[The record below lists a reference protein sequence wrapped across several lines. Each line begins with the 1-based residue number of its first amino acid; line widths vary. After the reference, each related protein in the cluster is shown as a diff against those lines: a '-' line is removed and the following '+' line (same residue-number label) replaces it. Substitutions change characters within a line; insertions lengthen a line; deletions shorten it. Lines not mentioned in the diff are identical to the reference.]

1 MNTFAWSAIDISIA
15 YFSNSHGDLEDSA
28 KKPKHRELTTLKSA
42 SEERNHVTCAA
53 DSPISE
59 ATFMQI
65 FSNAN
70 NIASEIEN
78 CRPPVISC
86 WNRLGLDYCSSDV
99 FDARVSSGNTSVVDN
114 DSFQSLPSLRQ
125 AVSEV
130 SEHQCKIFRSS
141 WRF

>member
-15 YFSNSHGDLEDSA
+15 YFSISHGDLEDSA
-28 KKPKHRELTTLKSA
+28 KKPKH
-42 SEERNHVTCAA
+42 TCAA

-114 DSFQSLPSLRQ
+114 DSFQLLPSLRQ